1 MPAVVSENRPVKSLS
16 QAFVLNRRQKKIGR
30 AGETEASNMLVFDHG
45 NQDLVPRIEALA
57 SHRAS
62 TPNKLFLILDLC
74 IVHRLQHRSC
84 KRRSLVQWA
93 KARQQRIYIRI
104 CVVY

>member
-1 MPAVVSENRPVKSLS
+1 
-16 QAFVLNRRQKKIGR
+16 
-30 AGETEASNMLVFDHG
+30 MLVFDHG

-93 KARQQRIYIRI
+93 KARQQRICIRI
-104 CVVY
+104 CVAY